1 MVTNRAETDEQKTE
15 ELNAPRSSIFKT
27 ANGENH
33 EIKGDLFDNQILEID
48 IELNK
53 FGSLGSEIR
62 GETANQKEVGSNF
75 PNGDKDGEKK
85 KAFSEGASE
94 IGACHVANLS
104 ENPPNISETYP
115 PNVLG
120 KNSSRAS
127 KGVKFNQNLD

>member
-62 GETANQKEVGSNF
+62 GEIANQKEVGSDF
-75 PNGDKDGEKK
+75 PNGDKDGKK
-85 KAFSEGASE
+85 KR
-94 IGACHVANLS
+94 LS
-104 ENPPNISETYP
+104 LKVHPRQ
-115 PNVLG
+115 VL
-120 KNSSRAS
+120 
-127 KGVKFNQNLD
+127 VMWPT

>member
-94 IGACHVANLS
+94 TGACHVANLS

>member
-1 MVTNRAETDEQKTE
+1 MPKSSKPVVEKHSLPSKGNRSEITQVGQTVVTNRAKTEEQKIE

-62 GETANQKEVGSNF
+62 GETANQKEVGSDF
-75 PNGDKDGEKK
+75 PNGDKDEKK
-85 KAFSEGASE
+85 KK
-94 IGACHVANLS
+94 LS
-104 ENPPNISETYP
+104 LKVHPRQ
-115 PNVLG
+115 VL
-120 KNSSRAS
+120 
-127 KGVKFNQNLD
+127 VMWPT

>member
-1 MVTNRAETDEQKTE
+1 MPKSSKPVVEKHSLLSKGNRSEITQVGQIVVTNRAKTEEQKIE

-62 GETANQKEVGSNF
+62 GETANQK
-75 PNGDKDGEKK
+75 
-85 KAFSEGASE
+85 
-94 IGACHVANLS
+94 
-104 ENPPNISETYP
+104 
-115 PNVLG
+115 
-120 KNSSRAS
+120 R
-127 KGVKFNQNLD
+127 

>member
-1 MVTNRAETDEQKTE
+1 MVTNRAEIDEQKTE

-62 GETANQKEVGSNF
+62 GETANQKEVGLDF
-75 PNGDKDGEKK
+75 PNGDKDGKK
-85 KAFSEGASE
+85 KR
-94 IGACHVANLS
+94 LS
-104 ENPPNISETYP
+104 LKVHP
-115 PNVLG
+115 
-120 KNSSRAS
+120 R
-127 KGVKFNQNLD
+127 